1 MKIFIRTVLV
11 LALVTSLF
19 AQQPAKDQPV
29 KKDSAETREPA
40 AQDSF
45 YKLSFSVYEL
55 ENGKRIN
62 QRDYMMIG
70 KTNSPGGSSIRI
82 ATRVPF
88 YVEENKMQYLDVGLN
103 LRCPVKEQGLSKV
116 QVECDIEMSS
126 FIHPEQLAASGSNS
140 SSGHTAPV
148 LRSTRTSSWA
158 LLSLGKPA
166 VMATLDDINSA
177 KHMQIEVTATRVD

>member
-11 LALVTSLF
+11 FAFVTGLF
-19 AQQPAKDQPV
+19 AQQPAKDQPA

-40 AQDSF
+40 AQDGF
-45 YKLSFSVYEL
+45 YKLTFAVYEL
-55 ENGKRIN
+55 ADGKRIN
-62 QRDYMMIG
+62 QRDYMMIS
-70 KTNSPGGSSIRI
+70 KTNSPGGASIRI

-126 FIHPEQLAASGSNS
+126 FIHPEQLAASGNS
-140 SSGHTAPV
+140 SSGHTAPI

-166 VMATLDDINSA
+166 VIATLDDINSA
-177 KHMQIEVTATRVD
+177 KRMQIEVTATRVD

>member
-11 LALVTSLF
+11 LAFVTSLF

-40 AQDSF
+40 AQESF
-45 YKLSFSVYEL
+45 YKLTFAVYEL
-55 ENGKRIN
+55 EQGKRIN

-70 KTNSPGGSSIRI
+70 KTNSPGGASIRL
-82 ATRVPF
+82 ATRAPF
-88 YVEENKMQYLDVGLN
+88 YVEENKMQYIDVGLN

-126 FIHPEQLAASGSNS
+126 FIHPEQLAASGSS
-140 SSGHTAPV
+140 SHTAPV
-148 LRSTRTSSWA
+148 LRTTLISSWV

-177 KHMQIEVTATRVD
+177 KHMQIEVTATKVE

>member
-1 MKIFIRTVLV
+1 MKILTRTLLAVVLT
-11 LALVTSLF
+11 AGLF
-19 AQQPAKDQPV
+19 AQQPAKDQPA
-29 KKDSAETREPA
+29 KKDSTETREPA

-55 ENGKRIN
+55 EAGKRIN

-70 KTNSPGGSSIRI
+70 KTNAPGGSSIRI
-82 ATRVPF
+82 STRVPF
-88 YVEENKMQYLDVGLN
+88 YIEESKMQYIDVGLN
-103 LRCPVKEQGLSKV
+103 LRCPVKEQGLNKV

-126 FIHPEQLAASGSNS
+126 FIHPEQLAASGSS
-140 SSGHTAPV
+140 SSAHTAPV

-166 VMATLDDINSA
+166 VIATLDDINSA
-177 KHMQIEVTATRVD
+177 KHMQIEVTATKVE